1 MNGHGASNGHA
12 SSKSPAKG
20 SKAPSAAKAKAA
32 APPSAPAAKAAPSTL
47 AAALVLLLAL
57 AAGAYTAL
65 APGKLKS
72 VTKLGPGAFDGLDIK
87 LSGGHTGVAMVGFTA
102 KSCSE
107 CKKFNRVLKQ
117 AAAQGLL
124 ERLQGQ
130 SLKVGKVD
138 CDKHDEL
145 CTRFGVTGDD
155 ADATG
160 TPQLLWF
167 RNGTFVGAY
176 EGELDAK
183 AIKAWAAQKGSA
195 EAAAGAE

>member
-1 MNGHGASNGHA
+1 MFEGRPRDMPPARPTKSPPPQRPKGTPTKAAGKAKAGKATAAASDSDEVDAEPVATNGHGASNGHA

-87 LSGGHTGVAMVGFTA
+87 LSGGHTGVAMVGFT
-102 KSCSE
+102 C
-107 CKKFNRVLKQ
+107 
-117 AAAQGLL
+117 AAALCFSCPLL
-124 ERLQGQ
+124 LRTR
-130 SLKVGKVD
+130 
-138 CDKHDEL
+138 
-145 CTRFGVTGDD
+145 CTLTGWH
-155 ADATG
+155 
-160 TPQLLWF
+160 TPALP
-167 RNGTFVGAY
+167 A
-176 EGELDAK
+176 
-183 AIKAWAAQKGSA
+183 
-195 EAAAGAE
+195 